1 MIDKNIGSNSKV
13 IDNFTSER
21 SRSNISKKDFIT
33 KVSHY
38 YSFDLN
44 EKLNSYMLLICPPDS
59 YDVLPQLFFEAMA
72 CGTVV
77 ITNIDPTLEELNIY
91 EGLHYVG
98 FDFKNNINQLEKFV
112 EDLLNNDVER
122 LKTIHDN
129 VIKLSKNFRVDQVI
143 KNTVNFLEKYN

>member
-1 MIDKNIGSNSKV
+1 
-13 IDNFTSER
+13 
-21 SRSNISKKDFIT
+21 
-33 KVSHY
+33 
-38 YSFDLN
+38 
-44 EKLNSYMLLICPPDS
+44 MLLICPPDS
-59 YDVLPQLFFEAMA
+59 YDVLPQLMFEAMA

-98 FDFKNNINQLEKFV
+98 FDFKNNVNQLEKFV
-112 EDLLNNDVER
+112 EDLLNNDLER